1 MSGSTRT
8 RSNED
13 EEPRKMLNRRRC
25 GKTEGFRQVE
35 RRSRIQKE
43 NATTKVA
50 VEATKIAKTR
60 GSSELSEL

>member
-1 MSGSTRT
+1 
-8 RSNED
+8 
-13 EEPRKMLNRRRC
+13 MLNRRRC

-60 GSSELSEL
+60 GSSELSEI